1 MDEVMFCR
9 RRGKVSL
16 FVVYC
21 EFSDLYNPLQEC
33 SLLVILRFCVKML
46 IGVCV
51 CLNRSV
57 QMCIHTQYRAP
68 LKNSNYWGRQW
79 SILRLHNN
87 YTVKTVFSKLSCL

>member
-21 EFSDLYNPLQEC
+21 EFSDLYNQLQEC

-51 CLNRSV
+51 
-57 QMCIHTQYRAP
+57 
-68 LKNSNYWGRQW
+68 LK
-79 SILRLHNN
+79 
-87 YTVKTVFSKLSCL
+87 